1 MMEAARLPVA
11 KRTIQIIYKADL
23 AVNAPATVH
32 IGDAFDV
39 SLSGSGALD
48 VKWGVKLGNQP
59 VELDGNTGLLTGT
72 GQDSDSV

>member
-1 MMEAARLPVA
+1 MTGAAHLPWQSGL
-11 KRTIQIIYKADL
+11 IQIIYKADL

-39 SLSGSGALD
+39 RLSGSGALD

-72 GQDSDSV
+72 AGDSDSV